1 LGLQRLTA
9 AVDRNA
15 VLIDVQPIRRTTVAS
30 NPDDWGFRIGRIYL
44 TITARC
50 SPRIASKGIDNGV
63 LAASRLGVNSVPT
76 RSAKNVKVGFAALF
90 ARIDRIEAIAVLLV
104 CAGRDFRDDVWALA
118 ASVDCEDVVEAG
130 GACYAEPGTA
140 AALTKILPLVE
151 AVRVFCIHASA
162 RDSGRI

>member
-76 RSAKNVKVGFAALF
+76 RSAKNVKVGFAAL
-90 ARIDRIEAIAVLLV
+90 
-104 CAGRDFRDDVWALA
+104 
-118 ASVDCEDVVEAG
+118 
-130 GACYAEPGTA
+130 PQ
-140 AALTKILPLVE
+140 
-151 AVRVFCIHASA
+151 
-162 RDSGRI
+162 SGRSVLKHSGGTTREESEGKPVLYSIAKRQQV

>member
-30 NPDDWGFRIGRIYL
+30 NPDDGGFRIGRIYV
-44 TITARC
+44 TAGC
-50 SPRIASKGIDNGV
+50 SPRIASKGIDNSV